1 MLETGDWM
9 GSRLAGSCADGRASR
24 LEIGHNRAVVEAL
37 RCCLVV
43 YTKPARPGLVKT
55 RLLGKL
61 SAQQAASLHS
71 AFLQDLLERMKSAA
85 FETRLAWAVGAQE
98 SLPPSSFEAFRQTG
112 EELGDR
118 LFEGLSKVLTEFE
131 LVAAVGSDHPDLP
144 AEIVG
149 EAFERLA
156 SGCDVVLGPA
166 ADGGYYL
173 VGVKR
178 RTIRRAMFS
187 GIDWSTDRVLQQTL
201 DRCHQLGLS
210 VEELTVVEDV
220 DTPADLRRL
229 ASRLAACTGPSS
241 SATRTLLE
249 EWGMIP
255 VPGRT
260 QG

>member
-1 MLETGDWM
+1 MGLVLALYGADW
-9 GSRLAGSCADGRASR
+9 RTNRR
-24 LEIGHNRAVVEAL
+24 EIGHNRAVMDAP
-37 RCCLVV
+37 RCCLTVF
-43 YTKPARPGLVKT
+43 TKPARPGLVKT
-55 RLLGKL
+55 RLLGEL
-61 SAQQAASLHS
+61 SAEQAAFLHS
-71 AFLQDLLERMKSAA
+71 AFLQDLLERMQVGG

-98 SLPPSSFEAFRQTG
+98 ALPQSSFEAFRQTG

-118 LFEGLSKVLTEFE
+118 LFEGLSAVLTEFE

-144 AEIVG
+144 AAVVG

-201 DRCHQLGLS
+201 DRCYQLGLS
-210 VEELTVVEDV
+210 VEELTVLEDV

-241 SATRTLLE
+241 PATRSLLE